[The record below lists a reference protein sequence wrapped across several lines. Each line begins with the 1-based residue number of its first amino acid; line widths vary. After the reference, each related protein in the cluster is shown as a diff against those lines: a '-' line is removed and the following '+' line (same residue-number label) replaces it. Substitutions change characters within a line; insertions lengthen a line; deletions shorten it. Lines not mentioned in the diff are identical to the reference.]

1 MIRAEKSRLRGKVKG
16 KEQVRDSTNAR
27 IVFLKKTSVGKFAF
41 SLINKVTTRVS
52 RNYGAHSLW
61 EAFFGTLAVKRF
73 FNHGPHR

>member
-27 IVFLKKTSVGKFAF
+27 IVFTTRVGKFAF
-41 SLINKVTTRVS
+41 ISLVNKITTRVS
-52 RNYGAHSLW
+52 RNYGAQSFW

-73 FNHGPHR
+73 FNYGPHR